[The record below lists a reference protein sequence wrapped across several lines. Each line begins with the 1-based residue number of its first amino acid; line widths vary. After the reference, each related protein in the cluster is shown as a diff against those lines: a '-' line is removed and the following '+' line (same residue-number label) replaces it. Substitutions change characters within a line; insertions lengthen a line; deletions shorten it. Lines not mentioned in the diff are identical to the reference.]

1 MKIFD
6 DMKIKD
12 LRKEIESLEHDNAID
27 ETILSV
33 CIEASSIA
41 TLSDRMRERK
51 EKIAAISLEI
61 KAIEDKY
68 EKEDEE

>member
-6 DMKIKD
+6 DMKIRD
-12 LRKEIESLEHDNAID
+12 LRKEIQSLEHDNAID
-27 ETILSV
+27 EAILSV
-33 CIEASSIA
+33 CVESFSIA

-51 EKIAAISLEI
+51 ERIANISLEI

-68 EKEDEE
+68 EREEEE